1 MATQKR
7 SSGNRDKSAATRSRA
22 ASAPSAASSKTTRST
37 QSAKP
42 AGPASRA
49 PKKTGTTR
57 TAGTTRTGKANSRA
71 SAASTD
77 GSTRARS
84 NANRRTASSQNG
96 AARPRQNS
104 TRPGTGPTYDGVAES
119 VKHAGASAL
128 RAANR
133 ASGPALTVAAAGA
146 GIAAGIML
154 RQRPKPTV
162 RDGIGARSRHVLH
175 DIDPTSILEG
185 LSKASIQ
192 LSRRSKSIAHDIERV
207 ADGAE
212 RLGKVLR

>member
-7 SSGNRDKSAATRSRA
+7 SSGNRGKSAATRSRA
-22 ASAPSAASSKTTRST
+22 ASSAASSKTTRSA

-42 AGPASRA
+42 AGSASRA

-57 TAGTTRTGKANSRA
+57 TGTASSRA
-71 SAASTD
+71 SAASTN

-84 NANRRTASSQNG
+84 NANRRTTSSQNG
-96 AARPRQNS
+96 AARSRQNAR
-104 TRPGTGPTYDGVAES
+104 RPGAGPTYDGVAES

-133 ASGPALTVAAAGA
+133 AGGPVLTVAAAGA

-162 RDGIGARSRHVLH
+162 RNGIGARSRHVLH

-192 LSRRSKSIAHDIERV
+192 LSQRSKSIAHDIERV